1 MSQSEKFFAYWAA
14 FRHTAVPSLNQK
26 GKEKFFIDGGGAAC
40 YNRSMDKK
48 MRYKMTVR
56 FFGESEKCFGP
67 GIAALLHRVQ
77 ELHSLRAAA
86 GSMSMAYSKAWMV
99 LRTAE
104 GQLGYKL
111 LHSTTGGRGGG
122 GATLTPEGEELLRR
136 YDTFCERLEE
146 YGDELFEELFPG
158 APEEP

>member
-1 MSQSEKFFAYWAA
+1 M
-14 FRHTAVPSLNQK
+14 
-26 GKEKFFIDGGGAAC
+26 AC
-40 YNRSMDKK
+40 YNENMEKK
-48 MRYKMTVR
+48 MKYKMTVR

-86 GSMSMAYSKAWMV
+86 ADMNMAYSKAWMV

-104 GQLGYKL
+104 EQLGYKL

-122 GATLTPEGEELLRR
+122 GAMLTPEGERLLRR
-136 YDTFCERLEE
+136 YDAFCGKLQE
-146 YGDELFEELFPG
+146 YGDHLFAELFPD
-158 APEEP
+158 EPGEPGEQ